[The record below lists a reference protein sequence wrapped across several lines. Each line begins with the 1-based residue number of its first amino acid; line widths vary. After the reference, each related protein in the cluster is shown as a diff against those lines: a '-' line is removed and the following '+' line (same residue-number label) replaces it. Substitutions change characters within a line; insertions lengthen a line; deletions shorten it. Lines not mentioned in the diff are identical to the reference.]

1 MAKRIL
7 TISNNARLLS
17 LRNEVLAMAGYA
29 VCSPREP
36 AEAPALAAS
45 EHFFA
50 VVIGHTV
57 RRDERKALIASLRS
71 VSTAPIIFVGPRD
84 GEHEPAAD
92 YNVAIEENPAALLR
106 ALQDYLRIRQR

>member
-7 TISNNARLLS
+7 SLSNDPNLLTGRTES
-17 LRNEVLAMAGYA
+17 LAMAGYA

-36 AEAPALAAS
+36 AEAPALLAS
-45 EHFFA
+45 DDFLA
-50 VVIGHTV
+50 IVIGHTV
-57 RRDERKALIASLRS
+57 RGDERKALIASLRA

-84 GEHEPAAD
+84 GEREPAAD

-106 ALQDYLRIRQR
+106 ALEDYLRISQR